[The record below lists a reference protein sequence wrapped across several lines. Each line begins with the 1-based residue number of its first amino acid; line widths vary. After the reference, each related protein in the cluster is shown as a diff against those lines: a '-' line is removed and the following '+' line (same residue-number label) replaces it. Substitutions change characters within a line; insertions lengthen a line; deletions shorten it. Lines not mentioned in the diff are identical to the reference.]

1 MPLILRLW
9 RYNRAYHNSIEWIN
23 GAFMIGKWLIESTDT
38 Y

>member
-9 RYNRAYHNSIEWIN
+9 RYNRAYHNGIECIR
-23 GAFMIGKWLIESTDT
+23 GVFMIGKWSKEGAEP